1 MHRLLFFCPLAE
13 NDDDDEGAYLGRPS
27 LTGTARG
34 WRRGLG
40 HLSGASRTC
49 WRRPRGRERARR
61 RPGQTGT
68 DEAATTATRGRC
80 GARPGAALDGGSMEI
95 PGHVGECVYDVGD
108 AALCPTRAETPSA
121 DGAGSRFFF
130 VPFRKEASRR
140 RQLQGLLGTMEG
152 SVKTKRDRGWRW
164 REKGGGRTSGASSTS
179 PATRTVTTAE
189 ELSPASSGPR
199 RCRSAPGELGGSER
213 CGVGHCERGE

>member
-1 MHRLLFFCPLAE
+1 MAWWTRA
-13 NDDDDEGAYLGRPS
+13 A
-27 LTGTARG
+27 
-34 WRRGLG
+34 
-40 HLSGASRTC
+40 HLSVLDVLETSTLTVAC
-49 WRRPRGRERARR
+49 AAPA
-61 RPGQTGT
+61 GT
-68 DEAATTATRGRC
+68 DRHGRSAPTTATRGRC
-80 GARPGAALDGGSMEI
+80 GGLGRLSTAAVWRFLGTSESVLRTSEMRL
-95 PGHVGECVYDVGD
+95 CVQ
-108 AALCPTRAETPSA
+108 LEQKHHQPTS
-121 DGAGSRFFF
+121 
-130 VPFRKEASRR
+130 FRKEASRR